1 MAIDRDEVR
10 RIAELARLE
19 IPEDAIDGMA
29 VQLSRVLDFAGTLNE
44 LDLAGCEPAV
54 LAPPDGAERSDA
66 PGTRTLEPGRAT
78 AGSPESDEDFFL
90 VPPVVENLE
99 P

>member
-10 RIAELARLE
+10 RIAALAKLE
-19 IPEDAIDGMA
+19 IADDAIDTVA
-29 VQLSRVLDFAGTLNE
+29 TQLSSILDFAATLNE
-44 LDLAGCEPAV
+44 LDLADCEPAV
-54 LAPPDGAERSDA
+54 LAPADTRGRDDVV
-66 PGTRTLEPGRAT
+66 GTRTFEPGDAT
-78 AGSPESDEDFFL
+78 STAPEGDEDFFM